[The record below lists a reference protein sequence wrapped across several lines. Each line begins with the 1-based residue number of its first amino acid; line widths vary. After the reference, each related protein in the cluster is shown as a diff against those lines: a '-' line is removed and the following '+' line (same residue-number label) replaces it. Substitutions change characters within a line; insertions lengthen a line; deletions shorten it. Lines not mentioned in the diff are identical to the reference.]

1 MNPEESRSPAMPNGT
16 QVGSHALR
24 IVVVYAVFACLWIL
38 LSDNAVA
45 WLFTDPARITLIST
59 IKGWSFVAVTSLLLY
74 GLIQRMIGQILASSR
89 REVEAQAD
97 KVHALQLLST
107 IADNSS
113 DAIFA
118 KDLQGRYLL
127 VNREAARVM
136 GQPAEKLLGQ
146 DDSTVFTQEQAE
158 AIRYNDC
165 RVTAENRIN
174 TYEEQVSSV
183 DGERTFLATKGPIR
197 NSDGQVIGMFG
208 ISRDI
213 TGRKEAEDATKASEL
228 RFRHLVDTTDG
239 IVWEADAIT
248 FGFTFVSKK
257 AERLLGFAIEDW
269 MIPGFWVD
277 HLHPD
282 DKTWAPDYCAACTGR
297 LEAHDFEYRFV
308 AQDGRTVWLHDI
320 VTVVAE
326 NGVPR
331 WLRGIMVDITER
343 KQMELQLLKLALA
356 VEQSQ
361 ESIAITGIDTQIEY
375 VNESFIRAS
384 GYSREELIGQNP
396 RILQSGKTPPE
407 AYRAL
412 WEALTQGRPWKG
424 EFCNRR
430 KDGSEYIEFAIIT
443 PLRQPDGRITHYVA
457 VKENITEKK
466 RNAEEL
472 DRHRHRLEELVAI
485 RTEQLNQA
493 RQQSEAANQAKS
505 AFLANMSHEIRT
517 PMNAI
522 IGLNHLLRRAGAT
535 PEQADRLDKIDRASQ
550 HLLSIINDILDLS
563 KIEAGKL
570 QLDNT
575 DFHLSAILD
584 NVASIIGDSA
594 KDKGLLLELDGDSVP
609 LWLRGDPTRLRQ
621 SLLNYAGNAIKFTE
635 KGGIALR
642 AKLLSE
648 SEGELLV
655 RFEVADTGIGIESGS
670 IDSLFQ
676 AFEQA
681 DTSTTRE
688 HGGTGLGL
696 SITRRLAQ
704 LMGGE
709 AGAESRLGEGSVFWF
724 TVRLQRGHGIM
735 PAVSPYRPADIETQ
749 LRLHHGGAWL
759 LLAEDNVVNRE
770 VAVELLH
777 GVGLQVD
784 TATDGR
790 DVLEKAGRFP
800 YDLILMDIHMPNMDG
815 LDATRAIRCLPG
827 WESRPILAMTANA
840 FEDDRRICR
849 EAGMNDFVAK
859 PVDPELLYSKL
870 LEWLPARVESQ
881 AGLTSIPEDES
892 SASLT
897 AATMP
902 PQKMAAALAQLTS
915 VPGLNA
921 ERCLQT
927 LRCSADKYI
936 ALLRLF
942 IASHVDD
949 MARLAASLA
958 AADQVAALRLAHTL
972 KGTAA
977 TLGADRLATLA
988 GRLERG
994 LQASPNASRQDDDIR
1009 FAMESIQFELV
1020 TLATALPPQEALAP
1034 ADAVPADP
1042 DDLRAVLNEF
1052 DALLVQSDTAAIA
1065 FFEDHE
1071 LSLRNVLGSS
1081 CDDLARQIRRFAFD
1095 VAHETLQS
1103 QRAR

>member
-1 MNPEESRSPAMPNGT
+1 MNSEENRSPGAQNGT
-16 QVGSHALR
+16 QVGSHALK

-45 WLFTDPARITLIST
+45 WLFTDPARMTLIST
-59 IKGWSFVAVTSLLLY
+59 IKGWLFVAVTSLLLY

-89 REVEAQAD
+89 RELEARSE
-97 KVHALQLLST
+97 KLNALQLLST
-107 IADNSS
+107 IADNST

-118 KDLQGRYLL
+118 KDLEGRYLM
-127 VNREAARVM
+127 VNREAVRVM
-136 GQPAEKLLGQ
+136 GQSSEQLLGQ
-146 DDSTVFTQEQAE
+146 DDSTIFTREQAE

-165 RVTAENRIN
+165 RVMAEKRVN
-174 TYEEQVSSV
+174 TYEEAVSSV
-183 DGERTFLATKGPIR
+183 DGERTYLATKGPIC
-197 NSDGQVIGMFG
+197 DGEGAVIGMFG

-213 TGRKEAEDATKASEL
+213 TGRKKTEDAIKASEL

-248 FGFTFVSKK
+248 FEFTFVSNK

-269 MIPGFWVD
+269 MTPGFWAD
-277 HLHPD
+277 HLHPA
-282 DKTWAPDYCAACTGR
+282 DKTWLPDYRATCTGR
-297 LEAHDFEYRFV
+297 LEPHDLEYRFV
-308 AQDGRTVWLHDI
+308 AKDGRTVWLHDI

-326 NGVPR
+326 NGGPR
-331 WLRGIMVDITER
+331 WSRGIMVDITER

-361 ESIAITGIDTQIEY
+361 ESIVITGVDAQIEY
-375 VNESFIRAS
+375 VNEAFVLAS
-384 GYSREELIGQNP
+384 GYSREELIGRNP
-396 RILQSGKTPPE
+396 SVLHSGKTPPE

-412 WEALTQGRPWKG
+412 WETLAQGRPWKG
-424 EFCNRR
+424 EFYNRR
-430 KDGSEYIEFAIIT
+430 KDGSEYIEFAIVT

-457 VKENITEKK
+457 VKEDITEKK

-472 DRHRHRLEELVAI
+472 DQYRHRLEELVAV

-493 RQQSEAANQAKS
+493 RQQAEAANQAKS

-522 IGLNHLLRRAGAT
+522 IGLNHLLRRAGTT
-535 PEQADRLDKIDRASQ
+535 PEQTDRLDKVDRASR

-570 QLDNT
+570 QLEST

-584 NVASIIGDSA
+584 NIASIIGDSA
-594 KDKGLLLELDGDSVP
+594 REKGLTVEVDGDSVP

-621 SLLNYAGNAIKFTE
+621 GLLNYAGNAIKFTE

-642 AKLLSE
+642 AKLLNE
-648 SEGELLV
+648 SDGELLV
-655 RFEVADTGIGIESGS
+655 RFEVADTGIGIDPGS
-670 IDSLFQ
+670 IGPLFQ

-709 AGAESRLGEGSVFWF
+709 AGAESRLGEGSIFWF
-724 TVRLQRGHGIM
+724 TARLQGGHGIM
-735 PAVSPYRPADIETQ
+735 SPVSPCRPADVETQ
-749 LRLHHGGAWL
+749 LREHHGGACL
-759 LLAEDNVVNRE
+759 LLAEDNVINRE

-784 TATDGR
+784 TAMDGLE
-790 DVLEKAGRFP
+790 VLEKAGRFS
-800 YDLILMDIHMPNMDG
+800 YDLILMDIHMPKMDG
-815 LDATRAIRCLPG
+815 LDAARAIRSLPG
-827 WESRPILAMTANA
+827 WERKPILAMTANA
-840 FEDDRRICR
+840 FDDDRRICR

-870 LEWLPARVESQ
+870 LEWLPARAESQ
-881 AGLTSIPEDES
+881 AGSTSVSNEDTSPDLTPVAIPSQEM
-892 SASLT
+892 AS
-897 AATMP
+897 
-902 PQKMAAALAQLTS
+902 ALAQLAS
-915 VPGLNA
+915 VPGLNTR
-921 ERCLQT
+921 RCLQS
-927 LRCSADKYI
+927 LRCNADKYI
-936 ALLRLF
+936 SLLRLF
-942 IASHVDD
+942 VDAHVDD
-949 MARLAASLA
+949 MARLAATLA
-958 AADQVAALRLAHTL
+958 AADHVAALRLAHTL

-977 TLGADRLATLA
+977 TLGADRLAALA
-988 GRLERG
+988 ASLERG
-994 LQASPNASRQDDDIR
+994 LQASPNASSDDQDICG
-1009 FAMESIQFELV
+1009 AMESIRFELV
-1020 TLATALPPQEALAP
+1020 TLATALPPQDVPVSPDGVPVAPDALR
-1034 ADAVPADP
+1034 V
-1042 DDLRAVLNEF
+1042 VLSEL
-1052 DALLVQSDTAAIA
+1052 DALLLQSDAAAIA
-1065 FFEDHE
+1065 VFEEHE
-1071 LSLRNVLGSS
+1071 PLLRSALGPP

-1095 VAHETLQS
+1095 MAHETLHNL
-1103 QRAR
+1103 RVR

>member
-1 MNPEESRSPAMPNGT
+1 MNPEENRSPSMPNGT

-59 IKGWSFVAVTSLLLY
+59 IKGWLFVAVTSLLLY

-89 REVEAQAD
+89 REVEAQAE

-107 IADNSS
+107 IADNST

-118 KDLQGRYLL
+118 KDLEGRYLL

-146 DDSTVFTQEQAE
+146 DDSTIFTQEQAQ

-213 TGRKEAEDATKASEL
+213 TGRKETEDAIKASEL
-228 RFRHLVDTTDG
+228 RFRNLVDTTDG

-269 MIPGFWVD
+269 MTPGFWAD

-282 DKTWAPDYCAACTGR
+282 DKTWALDYCAACTGR
-297 LEAHDFEYRFV
+297 LEAHDFEYRFI

-361 ESIAITGIDTQIEY
+361 ESIVITGIDAQIEY

-396 RILQSGKTPPE
+396 RILHSGKTPPE
-407 AYRAL
+407 AYRAM
-412 WEALTQGRPWKG
+412 WEALTLGHPWKG

-443 PLRQPDGRITHYVA
+443 PLRQPDGQITHYVA
-457 VKENITEKK
+457 VKEDITEKK

-563 KIEAGKL
+563 KIEAGRL
-570 QLDNT
+570 QLEST

-584 NVASIIGDSA
+584 NIASIIGDSA
-594 KDKGLLLELDGDSVP
+594 REKGLKIDIDGDSVP

-621 SLLNYAGNAIKFTE
+621 GLLNYVGNAIKFTD

-642 AKLLSE
+642 AKLLDE
-648 SEGELLV
+648 SDGELLV
-655 RFEVADTGIGIESGS
+655 RFEVADTGIGIEPDR
-670 IDSLFQ
+670 INPLFE

-724 TVRLQRGHGIM
+724 TARLQRGHGIIS
-735 PAVSPYRPADIETQ
+735 PASPYRPADVETR
-749 LRLHHGGAWL
+749 LRQQYGGARL
-759 LLAEDNVVNRE
+759 LLAEDNVINRE

-777 GVGLQVD
+777 AVGLQVD

-790 DVLEKAGRFP
+790 VALEKAGRFP

-815 LDATRAIRCLPG
+815 LDATRAIRALPG
-827 WESRPILAMTANA
+827 WASKPILAMTANA
-840 FEDDRRICR
+840 FDDDRRICR

-859 PVDPELLYSKL
+859 PVDPELLYAKL
-870 LEWLPARVESQ
+870 LEWLPAR
-881 AGLTSIPEDES
+881 DES
-892 SASLT
+892 PAGSPSVSHDDTSSALT
-897 AATMP
+897 PVATPSQEME
-902 PQKMAAALAQLTS
+902 AALVQLAS
-915 VPGLNA
+915 VPGLNTR
-921 ERCLQT
+921 RCLQT
-927 LRCSADKYI
+927 LRCNADKYI
-936 ALLRLF
+936 SLLRLF
-942 IASHVDD
+942 VDSHVDD

-958 AADQVAALRLAHTL
+958 ATDHPTALRLAHTL

-977 TLGADRLATLA
+977 TLGADRLSSLA
-988 GRLERG
+988 EGLERG
-994 LQASPNASRQDDDIR
+994 LQASPNASSHDDDIR
-1009 FAMESIQFELV
+1009 SAMESIQFELV
-1020 TLATALPPQEALAP
+1020 TLATALPPQDVFVSPEVV
-1034 ADAVPADP
+1034 AVDP
-1042 DDLRAVLNEF
+1042 DVLRAVLSEL

-1065 FFEDHE
+1065 VFDEHE
-1071 LSLRNVLGSS
+1071 PLLRSALGSS
-1081 CDDLARQIRRFAFD
+1081 FDDFARQIRRFAFEM
-1095 VAHETLQS
+1095 AHETLQN
-1103 QRAR
+1103 QRSR

>member
-1 MNPEESRSPAMPNGT
+1 MNSEKSRSPGVHDGM
-16 QVGSHALR
+16 QVAGLALR
-24 IVVVYAVFACLWIL
+24 VVVVYAVFACLWIL

-59 IKGWSFVAVTSLLLY
+59 IKGWLFVAVTSLLLY
-74 GLIQRMIGQILASSR
+74 GLIQRMIGQILASTR
-89 REVEAQAD
+89 REVEAQAE

-107 IADNSS
+107 IADNST

-118 KDLQGRYLL
+118 KDLEGRYLL
-127 VNREAARVM
+127 VNREAVRVM
-136 GQPAEKLLGQ
+136 GQPSEQLLGQ
-146 DDSTVFTQEQAE
+146 DDSTIFTREQAE

-165 RVTAENRIN
+165 RVMAENRVN
-174 TYEEQVSSV
+174 TYEEPVSSV
-183 DGERTFLATKGPIR
+183 DGERIYLATKGPIC
-197 NSDGQVIGMFG
+197 NSDGLVIGMFG

-213 TGRKEAEDATKASEL
+213 TGRKDAEDAIKASEL
-228 RFRHLVDTTDG
+228 RFRDLVDTTDG

-257 AERLLGFAIEDW
+257 AERLLGFVVEDW
-269 MIPGFWVD
+269 MIPGFWMD

-282 DKTWAPDYCAACTGR
+282 DRAWAPDYCAACTGR
-297 LEAHDFEYRFV
+297 LEPHDFEYRFI

-320 VTVVAE
+320 VTVVVE
-326 NGVPR
+326 NGGPR

-361 ESIAITGIDTQIEY
+361 ESIVITGIDAQIEY
-375 VNESFIRAS
+375 VNEAFVRTS
-384 GYSREELIGQNP
+384 GYSREELIGQYP
-396 RILQSGKTPPE
+396 RILHSGKTPPE
-407 AYRAL
+407 AYPAM
-412 WEALTQGRPWKG
+412 WETLTQGRPWKG

-443 PLRQPDGRITHYVA
+443 PLRQPGGQITHYVA
-457 VKENITEKK
+457 VKEDITEKK

-472 DRHRHRLEELVAI
+472 DDHRHRLEELVAV

-493 RQQSEAANQAKS
+493 RQQAEAANQAKS
-505 AFLANMSHEIRT
+505 VFLANMSHEIRT

-522 IGLNHLLRRAGAT
+522 IGLNHLLRRAGVT
-535 PEQADRLDKIDRASQ
+535 PEQSDRLDKIDRASQ

-570 QLDNT
+570 QLENT

-584 NVASIIGDSA
+584 NIASIIGDSA
-594 KDKGLLLELDGDSVP
+594 REKGLAVELDGDSVP

-621 SLLNYAGNAIKFTE
+621 ALLNYAGNAIKFTE

-642 AKLLSE
+642 AKLLNE
-648 SEGELLV
+648 SEDELLV
-655 RFEVADTGIGIESGS
+655 RFEVADTGIGLDPGGIEL
-670 IDSLFQ
+670 LFQ

-735 PAVSPYRPADIETQ
+735 PAILPYGPADIETQ

-790 DVLEKAGRFP
+790 DALEKAAHFP

-815 LDATRAIRCLPG
+815 LDATRAIRSLPG
-827 WESRPILAMTANA
+827 WESKPILAMTANA

-859 PVDPELLYSKL
+859 PVDPELLYAKL
-870 LEWLPARVESQ
+870 LEWLPARSGGQ
-881 AGLTSIPEDES
+881 AGSVSASDDDTS
-892 SASLT
+892 SALT
-897 AATMP
+897 PATTPTQEMTSV
-902 PQKMAAALAQLTS
+902 LARLVS
-915 VPGLNA
+915 VPGLNT

-927 LRCSADKYI
+927 LRCNADKYI

-942 IASHVDD
+942 IGAHVDD
-949 MARLAASLA
+949 MARLAASLT
-958 AADQVAALRLAHTL
+958 AADHVAAVRLAHTL

-994 LQASPNASRQDDDIR
+994 LQASPGASSQDDEIR

-1020 TLATALPPQEALAP
+1020 TLAAAMSPQETLAP
-1034 ADAVPADP
+1034 NGAVPVDP
-1042 DDLRAVLNEF
+1042 DIVRAVFNEL

-1071 LSLRNVLGSS
+1071 LSLRTALGSS
-1081 CDDLARQIRRFAFD
+1081 CDDLARQIRQFAFD
-1095 VAHETLQS
+1095 TAHETLQN